1 LWQNIFLPVTQ
12 VAQKIL
18 AHFSGLSGLGTGSS
32 NMNITFHGAARE
44 VTGSMHLLTTEHDR
58 ILLDC
63 GMFQG
68 RRKETREKNTV
79 IPFDP
84 RILTNVV
91 LSHAHIDHSGR
102 LPLLAKHDFSGRI
115 ICTRATAAA
124 CEYLLLDSAH
134 IQQSDAEY
142 LNYKTVRSAL
152 QKMETSK
159 RAKKGSKKGINDIK
173 KVLKKNRHK
182 LDVETINELMS
193 RYHLAGV
200 SPLYTADDAQ
210 EALSCFD
217 GYPYRHPVSI
227 GQEMT
232 CTLYDAGHI
241 LGSAFALI
249 RARDNGRNFTVGF
262 TGDIGRFDKPIIK
275 DPTLDF
281 EKQDREVDLL
291 IMEST
296 YGNRL
301 HEPVVDLKPRLKQ
314 VLVDTYDR
322 GGTILIPS
330 FAFGRTQELLYVL
343 HELYNENEVPHFPVY
358 VDSPLATKITRVFA
372 EHPEVYDRETHETFL
387 QQGQNPFQF
396 AQVNFVGSVEESM
409 ALNRDETPH
418 IVVSAS
424 GMCEAG
430 RILHHLRYKIH
441 NSKNTILIV
450 GYMAQHTLGRRI
462 LEQGEAYEKSG
473 RKGKAPLLRFMNK
486 EYPLKAQVVKLGGFS
501 AHADKNEMRRLLQ
514 ESNLKIKR
522 IALVHGEEE
531 QSLSFADDLK
541 KDGFAVVVPR
551 KGETLNL

>member
-1 LWQNIFLPVTQ
+1 
-12 VAQKIL
+12 
-18 AHFSGLSGLGTGSS
+18 
-32 NMNITFHGAARE
+32 MNITFYGAVRE

-68 RRKETREKNTV
+68 RRKETREKNAV
-79 IPFDP
+79 MPFDP
-84 RILTNVV
+84 RILTNAV

-102 LPLLAKHDFSGRI
+102 LPLLTKHDFSGRI

-134 IQQSDAEY
+134 IQESDANY

-152 QKMETSK
+152 QKMEESIK
-159 RAKKGSKKGINDIK
+159 AKKGADRIK
-173 KVLKKNRHK
+173 KILKKSSRRP
-182 LDVETINELMS
+182 DVETINELMN
-193 RYHLAGV
+193 RYRLEGV
-200 SPLYTADDAQ
+200 SPLYTIDDAQ
-210 EALSCFD
+210 ASLSFFD

-241 LGSAFALI
+241 LGSAFTLI
-249 RARDNGRNFTVGF
+249 RVRENGRNFTIGF
-262 TGDIGRFDKPIIK
+262 TGDMGRFEKPIIN
-275 DPTLDF
+275 DPTLNFD
-281 EKQDREVDLL
+281 EQDRDVDLL

-296 YGNRL
+296 YGDRL

-343 HELYNENEVPHFPVY
+343 HELYNENVVPRFPVY
-358 VDSPLATKITRVFA
+358 VDSPLATRITRVFA
-372 EHPEVYDRETHETFL
+372 EHPEVYDQETHQAFL
-387 QQGQNPFQF
+387 QQGENPFQF
-396 AQVNFVGSVEESM
+396 DQVNFVGSVEESM

-450 GYMAQHTLGRRI
+450 GYMAQNTLGRRI
-462 LEQGEAYEKSG
+462 LEQGQAYETSG
-473 RKGKAPLLRFMNK
+473 RKGKPPLLRFMNK
-486 EYPLKAQVVKLGGFS
+486 EYPLKARVVKLGGFS
-501 AHADKNEMRRLLQ
+501 AHADKIEMCRFLQ

-522 IALVHGEEE
+522 IALVHGEED
-531 QSLSFADDLK
+531 QTLAFADDLRNG
-541 KDGFAVVVPR
+541 GFAVVVPR
-551 KGETLNL
+551 KGETFSII

>member
-1 LWQNIFLPVTQ
+1 
-12 VAQKIL
+12 
-18 AHFSGLSGLGTGSS
+18 
-32 NMNITFHGAARE
+32 MNITFYGAVRE
-44 VTGSMHLLTTEHDR
+44 VTGSMHLLATEHDR

-102 LPLLAKHDFSGRI
+102 LPLLTKHDFSGRI
-115 ICTRATAAA
+115 ISTRATAAA

-134 IQQSDAEY
+134 IQESDADY

-152 QKMETSK
+152 HMMESSMK
-159 RAKKGSKKGINDIK
+159 AKKGSKKGIDRLK
-173 KVLKKNRHK
+173 KVLKKNRRK
-182 LDVETINELMS
+182 PDVETVNELIN
-193 RYHLAGV
+193 RYHLEGV
-200 SPLYTADDAQ
+200 SPLYTIEDAQ
-210 EALSCFD
+210 EALSFFD
-217 GYPYRHPVSI
+217 GYPYRHPISI
-227 GQEMT
+227 GREMT

-241 LGSAFALI
+241 LGSAISLI
-249 RARDNGRNFTVGF
+249 RARDNGRNFTIGF
-262 TGDIGRFDKPIIK
+262 SGDMGRFDKPIIE
-275 DPTLDF
+275 DPTLNFD
-281 EKQDREVDLL
+281 EQDREVDLL

-296 YGNRL
+296 YGDRL
-301 HEPVVDLKPRLKQ
+301 HEPIVDLKPRLKQ

-343 HELYNENEVPHFPVY
+343 HELYNENEVPRFPVY

-372 EHPEVYDRETHETFL
+372 EHPEVYDQETHQVFL
-387 QQGQNPFQF
+387 QQGKNPFQF
-396 AQVNFVGSVEESM
+396 DQVNFVGSVEESM

-462 LEQGEAYEKSG
+462 LEQGEEYEKSG
-473 RKGKAPLLRFMNK
+473 RKGKPPLLRFMNK

-501 AHADKNEMRRLLQ
+501 AHADKDEMRRFLQ
-514 ESNLKIKR
+514 ESNLKVKR
-522 IALVHGEEE
+522 IALIHGEED
-531 QSLSFADDLK
+531 QSLAFADDLRN
-541 KDGFAVVVPR
+541 DGFTVVVPR
-551 KGETLNL
+551 KGETLNV

>member
-1 LWQNIFLPVTQ
+1 
-12 VAQKIL
+12 
-18 AHFSGLSGLGTGSS
+18 
-32 NMNITFHGAARE
+32 MNITFYGAVRE

-84 RILTNVV
+84 RILTNIV

-102 LPLLAKHDFSGRI
+102 LPLLTKHDFSGRI
-115 ICTRATAAA
+115 ISTRATAAA

-134 IQQSDAEY
+134 IQESDADY

-152 QKMETSK
+152 HRMETSLK
-159 RAKKGSKKGINDIK
+159 AKKGSKKGIDQIK
-173 KVLKKNRHK
+173 KVLKKNRRRP
-182 LDVETINELMS
+182 DVETVNELIN
-193 RYHLAGV
+193 RYHLEGV
-200 SPLYTADDAQ
+200 SPLYTIEDAQ
-210 EALSCFD
+210 EALSFFD

-227 GQEMT
+227 GKEMT

-241 LGSAFALI
+241 LGSAISLI
-249 RARDNGRNFTVGF
+249 RARDNGRSFTIGF
-262 TGDIGRFDKPIIK
+262 SGDMGRFDKPIIK
-275 DPTLDF
+275 DPTLNF
-281 EKQDREVDLL
+281 EEQDREVDLL

-296 YGNRL
+296 YGDRL

-343 HELYNENEVPHFPVY
+343 HELYNENEVPRIPVY

-372 EHPEVYDRETHETFL
+372 EHPEVYDQETHQAFL
-387 QQGQNPFQF
+387 QQGKNPFQF
-396 AQVNFVGSVEESM
+396 DQVNFVGSVAESM

-462 LEQGEAYEKSG
+462 LEQGEEYEKSG
-473 RKGKAPLLRFMNK
+473 RKGKPPLLRFMNK

-501 AHADKNEMRRLLQ
+501 AHADKDEMRRFLQ
-514 ESNLKIKR
+514 ESNLKVKR
-522 IALVHGEEE
+522 IALVHGEED
-531 QSLSFADDLK
+531 QTLAFADDLK
-541 KDGFAVVVPR
+541 TDGFAVVVPK
-551 KGETLNL
+551 KGETLNV